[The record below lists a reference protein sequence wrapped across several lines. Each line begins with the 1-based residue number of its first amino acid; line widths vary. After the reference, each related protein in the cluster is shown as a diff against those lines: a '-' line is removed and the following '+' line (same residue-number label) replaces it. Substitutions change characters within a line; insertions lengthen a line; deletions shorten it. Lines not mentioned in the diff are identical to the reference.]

1 MGYKMKK
8 PSPLKGFFGDV
19 MAGKGVAGALLNP
32 VGAIGNKTG
41 LFYGKEKKTPLEM
54 CGCGKKSCS
63 SCK

>member
-1 MGYKMKK
+1 MVF
-8 PSPLKGFFGDV
+8 LGDV

-32 VGAIGNKTG
+32 VGAIGKKTG